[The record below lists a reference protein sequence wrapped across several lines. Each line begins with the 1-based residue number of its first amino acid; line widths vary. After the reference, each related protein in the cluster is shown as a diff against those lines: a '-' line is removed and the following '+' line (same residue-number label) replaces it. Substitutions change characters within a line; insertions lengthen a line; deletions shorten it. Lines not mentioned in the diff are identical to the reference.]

1 LQMNADSIEVVSD
14 ASLANAR
21 AILPVGRSALL
32 HFEMTISENVK
43 LFFTK
48 VKINGG
54 FIMTE
59 RPSLT
64 DRQIQILRMLYQASE
79 STSVFTVK
87 KTQGDLARE
96 LALTRQALN
105 IHLRRL
111 REEGLIR
118 TGRGF
123 IDLTEGALVV
133 LGIGT
138 AEAFVFLKIQPFKRD
153 QVYDKVRRL
162 NATRVF
168 RVTGE
173 IDLIAQV
180 PQSRLD
186 TFLENVSNIDGVVS
200 TSSHVVISI
209 IK

>member
-1 LQMNADSIEVVSD
+1 MPES
-14 ASLANAR
+14 
-21 AILPVGRSALL
+21 
-32 HFEMTISENVK
+32 
-43 LFFTK
+43 
-48 VKINGG
+48 
-54 FIMTE
+54 
-59 RPSLT
+59 PSLT
-64 DRQIQILRMLYQASE
+64 DRQMQLLRMLYRASE
-79 STSVFTVK
+79 STGVFTVK
-87 KTQGDLARE
+87 TTQGDLARE
-96 LALTRQALN
+96 LSLTRQALN

-123 IDLTEGALVV
+123 IDLTEKALVV

-153 QVYDKVRRL
+153 QVYDQVRRL
-162 NATRVF
+162 PASRIF

-173 IDLIAQV
+173 IDLVAQV

-186 TFLENVSNIDGVVS
+186 GFLESISNIDGVVS